1 LHAAAVARIAA
12 AAGASV
18 VTAES
23 GQNLTHSP
31 QQTPLFFDH
40 LVGET
45 EQR

>member
-1 LHAAAVARIAA
+1 VDNDFFNSI
-12 AAGASV
+12 
-18 VTAES
+18 
-23 GQNLTHSP
+23 GQNLTHAL